1 MGSTPCSMPT
11 WWCTAQARV
20 AEIDDLGLEAAGVEW
35 DGHGV
40 KVNEYLQSV
49 SSPAVYAAGDAAA
62 SGPNLTPVA
71 GYAGRIVAANLLE
84 GNHVTTDYAVVPSV
98 VFTVP
103 PLASVGLD
111 ERTARE
117 RGLRFTTHHEHT
129 ASWYSAR
136 RVGESASG
144 FKVLVDDVSR
154 RIVGAHLLGR
164 DAEEVINLF
173 AMAMRAGL
181 SASDI
186 QQMLFAYPT
195 SASDIAYMM

>member
-1 MGSTPCSMPT
+1 M
-11 WWCTAQARV
+11 
-20 AEIDDLGLEAAGVEW
+20 
-35 DGHGV
+35 
-40 KVNEYLQSV
+40 
-49 SSPAVYAAGDAAA
+49 
-62 SGPNLTPVA
+62 
-71 GYAGRIVAANLLE
+71 
-84 GNHVTTDYAVVPSV
+84 VPSV

-117 RGLRFTTHHEHT
+117 RGLRFTTHHENT

-144 FKVLVDDVSR
+144 FKVLVDDVTR
-154 RIVGAHLLGR
+154 RIVGAHLLGP

-173 AMAMRAGL
+173 ALAMRAGL

-186 QQMLFAYPT
+186 KQMLFAYPT
-195 SASDIAYMM
+195 SASDMAYMM